1 MPKESKRQ
9 LQIGELIRRNF
20 GQVLQAEG
28 SYIFGTEIFVTVTA
42 VKMTPDMGIAKI
54 YVSVFNAADQA
65 AKDEVLAKIRKN
77 LWRLKSGLVHRIKR
91 HVRRI
96 PHLDVYLDVTLD
108 EMYNLNNVFDNL
120 RASNQLGE
128 EE

>member
-28 SYIFGTEIFVTVTA
+28 SYIYGSEIFVTVTA

-54 YVSVFNAADQA
+54 YVSIFNAPDLSS
-65 AKDEVLAKIRKN
+65 KEEVITKLRKN

-96 PHLDVYLDVTLD
+96 PHLDIYLDETLD
-108 EMYNLNNVFDNL
+108 AMDNLNNVFNTL
-120 RASNQLGE
+120 RSSNQLGE

>member
-9 LQIGELIRRNF
+9 LQVGELIRRNF

-28 SYIFGTEIFVTVTA
+28 SYIYGSEIFVTVTA

-54 YVSVFNAADQA
+54 YVSVFNAPGQA
-65 AKDEVLAKIRKN
+65 AKEEVLIRMRKN
-77 LWRLKSGLVHRIKR
+77 LWRLKTGLVHRIKR

-96 PHLDVYLDVTLD
+96 PHLDVYLDETLD
-108 EMYNLNNVFDNL
+108 EMYNLNTVFDSL
-120 RASNQLGE
+120 RAQKQLGE

>member
-9 LQIGELIRRNF
+9 LQVGELIRRNF

-28 SYIFGTEIFVTVTA
+28 SYIYGSEIFVTVTA
-42 VKMTPDMGIAKI
+42 VKMTPDIGIAKI
-54 YVSVFNAADQA
+54 YVSVFNAPDQA
-65 AKDEVLAKIRKN
+65 AKEEVLIRMRKN
-77 LWRLKSGLVHRIKR
+77 LWRLKTGLVHRIKR

-96 PHLDVYLDVTLD
+96 PHLDVYLDETLD
-108 EMYNLNNVFDNL
+108 EMYNLNTVFDSL
-120 RASNQLGE
+120 RAQKQLGE